1 MKEQE
6 IQLLQAELEART
18 KELSEKMEQIHQQVR
33 KDLKILHGTK
43 CKCDMFYGVFFIGDI
58 CPPAMREIT
67 KCKRINPLTSKRFAH
82 SEFLCKFFS
91 HKSCTSIETS
101 SCRVSSGLPN
111 CTEEHKN

>member
-43 CKCDMFYGVFFIGDI
+43 CKCDMFYGVFFYWGY
-58 CPPAMREIT
+58 
-67 KCKRINPLTSKRFAH
+67 L
-82 SEFLCKFFS
+82 
-91 HKSCTSIETS
+91 S
-101 SCRVSSGLPN
+101 SSYERDYQV
-111 CTEEHKN
+111 